1 MGGYFAIATLFAD
14 TSNDWRLTRE
24 EIFGPVLVA
33 IPWREEAHAIRMAND
48 SHYGLAAYV
57 WSHDIGSALRTA
69 RATESGRVQM
79 NQGLGHLATP
89 TAVATRAESDGDFHW
104 RACWTALPSAR
115 TSQ

>member
-1 MGGYFAIATLFAD
+1 MGGYFAIPTLFAG

-33 IPWREEAHAIRMAND
+33 IPWREEADAIRIAND

-57 WSHDIGSALRTA
+57 WTHDIGSALRTA
-69 RATESGRVQM
+69 HAIESGGVQV

-89 TAVATRAESDGDFHW
+89 TAVTSRAESDGNFH
-104 RACWTALPSAR
+104 
-115 TSQ
+115 